1 MSDFFPVLRVFGAL
15 VGFFSFGM
23 LVPLVVSWTHA
34 DGLRHVWAISAGISF
49 FCGFVVWGSLR
60 RHRRELQARHGI
72 FLVSFT
78 WVLLPLFATLPMM
91 WALDSIGRPVNFTHA
106 YFESVSGLTTTG
118 ATVLAKLDELPVS
131 INVWRTFLQWIGGM
145 GILVLAVA
153 ILPLLGV
160 GGSQLFK
167 AEVAG
172 PIKDSKITP
181 RVKDTAKGLWGIYAT
196 FSTVCFLAYWAG
208 GMTAMDAMMHMFT
221 TVSLGGLSSHDSS
234 FAHFGSPLLECV
246 AVVFMLAASCNFA
259 LYFIALRK
267 GHWRG
272 FWRDPELRATLTAL
286 IGGGLLVALVLWAKG
301 TYGLWD
307 ALRYGMFHAIS
318 VGSTTGYATVDYLAW
333 PVFAPLFML
342 LLSGVATSAG
352 SAGCGI
358 KMVRVLILVK
368 QARREMTRLV
378 HPRAV
383 QPVTLGGMVVDHRVI
398 FSVLAFMLV
407 YGVTTISLS
416 MLLVLTDLDP
426 VTAFSAVLASVNCT
440 GPGLGS
446 VGPAGNFSGL
456 TDFQVWVCTFAM
468 VLGRLEMLSFIAL
481 LTPSFWRK

>member
-1 MSDFFPVLRVFGAL
+1 MSDFLPVLRVFGAL
-15 VGFFSFGM
+15 LTFFSLGM
-23 LVPLVVSWTHA
+23 FVPWFFSWAHD
-34 DGLRHVWAISAGISF
+34 DGLRHVWAVSAGVCAA
-49 FCGFVVWGSLR
+49 CGGALWGGLYR
-60 RHRRELQARHGI
+60 FKRELQPRHGI

-78 WVLLPLFATLPMM
+78 WVLLPLFATLPLM
-91 WALDSIGRPVNFTHA
+91 WSLRDVGRSIDFTHA
-106 YFESVSGLTTTG
+106 YFEAVSGLTTTG
-118 ATVLAKLDELPVS
+118 ATVLTQLDSLPVS
-131 INVWRTFLQWIGGM
+131 INVWRTFLQWLGGM

-172 PIKDSKITP
+172 PIKDSKLTP
-181 RVKDTAKGLWGIYAT
+181 RVKETAKGLWGIYAS
-196 FSTVCFLAYWAG
+196 FSVACFLAYWAG
-208 GMTAMDAMMHMFT
+208 GMSAIEAMMHMFA
-221 TVSLGGLSSHDSS
+221 TVSLGGLSSHDTS
-234 FAHFGSPLLECV
+234 FAHFASPALELV

-259 LYFIALRK
+259 LYFIAMRK
-267 GHWRG
+267 GHWGG
-272 FWRDPELRATLTAL
+272 FWRDPELRGTLIAL
-286 IGGGLLVALVLWAKG
+286 IGGGLIVAAVLWAKNV
-301 TYGLWD
+301 YGVVD
-307 ALRYGMFHAIS
+307 ALRYGIFHAIS
-318 VGSTTGYATVDYLAW
+318 LGSTTGFATVDYLAW
-333 PVFAPLFML
+333 PAFAPLFML

-383 QPVTLGGMVVDHRVI
+383 QPVTLGSMVVDHRVI

-446 VGPAGNFSGL
+446 VGPSGNYSHF
-456 TDFQVWVCTFAM
+456 TEFQVWVCTFAM